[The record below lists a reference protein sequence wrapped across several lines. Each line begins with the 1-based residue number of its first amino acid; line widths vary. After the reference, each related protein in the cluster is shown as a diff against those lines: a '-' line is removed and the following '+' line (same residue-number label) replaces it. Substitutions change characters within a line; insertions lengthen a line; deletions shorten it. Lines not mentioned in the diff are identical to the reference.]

1 MYRNRLARV
10 RWSSLLLALLV
21 GGMAVAAEPPPTP
34 APAAAV
40 EEFVLGRDY
49 QAVTPPQ
56 PVADT
61 SKIEVLEVFW
71 YGCSHCFDFEPYVAK
86 WLANKPDDVDF
97 KRVPA
102 AFNKNWKLHAKTY
115 YAAEA
120 LGVLDKVHAPL
131 FKAIHEEKQKLT
143 DEESLAGFFAKQGVS
158 ADDFRQTLSSFGVE
172 GKLQQAQLM
181 VRRYGVT
188 GVPAMVVNGKY
199 VAGATADTF
208 ANMLRI
214 VDFLIAKERDEK
226 KAAVPA
232 AESKE

>member
-1 MYRNRLARV
+1 MHRIRLASL
-10 RWSSLLLALLV
+10 RWSSLLLAVLV
-21 GGMAVAAEPPPTP
+21 GARAVAAEPPPTP

-40 EEFVLGRDY
+40 EEFMLGRDY

-56 PVADT
+56 PVADS

-71 YGCSHCFDFEPYVAK
+71 YGCPHCFDFEPYVAK
-86 WLANKPDDVDF
+86 WLADKPDDVDF

-102 AFNKNWKLHAKTY
+102 AFNKRWQLHARTY

-120 LGVLDKVHAPL
+120 LGVLDKIHAPL
-131 FKAIHEEKQKLT
+131 FKAIHEEKQTLA

-158 ADDFRQTLSSFGVE
+158 ADDFKQTLSSFGVE
-172 GKLQQAQLM
+172 GKLQQAQTM
-181 VRRYGVT
+181 VRRYGIT

-199 VAGATADTF
+199 VAGATAGTF
-208 ANMLRI
+208 ANMLKI
-214 VDFLIAKERDEK
+214 VDFLVAKERGEK

-232 AESKE
+232 AESTE